1 MGLFTGLLTLP
12 LAPVRSTMWIAEKLR
27 EQAELELYDESGI
40 EAGLLELQA
49 AREAGTY
56 DEAEIVEAEDALV
69 ERLMALRGYTEGE
82 IDGAIG

>member
-49 AREAGTY
+49 ARERGDY
-56 DEAEIVEAEDALV
+56 DEHEIEQAEDALI
-69 ERLMALRGYTEGE
+69 ERLLELRNGG
-82 IDGAIG
+82 